1 METPGDESQTVL
13 TALTVDKYSPGDGRR
28 DSLSLESYKFP
39 KAWIFKGIHRA
50 KVDASVC
57 EDCGYVMLFA
67 DPVGV
72 RELKEG
78 LNQEG

>member
-1 METPGDESQTVL
+1 MKCLSCGGANILAGLNIPDRSSGD
-13 TALTVDKYSPGDGRR
+13 DRR
-28 DSLSLESYKFP
+28 YSLSLESNKFP

-72 RELKEG
+72 KELKEG
-78 LNQEG
+78 FNLEG